1 MPKSGARASQ
11 AQTSRDTRRRI
22 LESARS
28 LFAENGYSATSVRE
42 IARRLGLSDPAVYYH
57 FSSKRDLYA
66 ALLEDPE
73 YGSPPLDQQPLTHDS
88 MVAQVLHFFG
98 WWTARPEFGQ
108 MLLRE
113 QLAGEETSVAFM
125 SSSDGPWHD
134 QITLPLRKLI
144 GSRGDDVSAM
154 VFDMLAGVLWD
165 ALLSYG
171 DHFSD
176 SVHQEYFQRRLRAMV
191 ELAIPAPAGGAA

>member
-42 IARRLGLSDPAVYYH
+42 IARQLGLSDPALYYH
-57 FSSKRDLYA
+57 FPSKRDLFA
-66 ALLEDPE
+66 ALLEDPD
-73 YGSPPLDQQPLTHDS
+73 YGPLPLDQQPLTHES
-88 MVAQVLHFFG
+88 MVAQILHLFR
-98 WWTARPEFGQ
+98 WWTARPEFVQ

-113 QLAGEETSVAFM
+113 QLAGEESSVAFM
-125 SSSDGPWHD
+125 SISDGSWHD
-134 QITLPLRKLI
+134 EVTVPLRKLI
-144 GSRGDDVSAM
+144 GSRGDDVAAM
-154 VFDMLAGVLWD
+154 IFDMLAGVLWD

-171 DHFSD
+171 DHFRE

-191 ELAIPAPAGGAA
+191 ALAIPAPRGGAE